1 MNSFQD
7 QSYVM
12 SDKECK
18 QVVTLYHDTSRASA
32 NNLEAAKYI
41 LGTAYGQTYKHH
53 HHDIHVNIVLSSS
66 PGCWLIL
73 SCTRLS
79 SRKCVWLSVL
89 LARMYKKPCLS
100 ASDAGVGQLWTW
112 GMVTLLP
119 EKIMQCLNVWLL
131 KSGCKCAKNTWKPK
145 IFAKIHVVLLEA
157 WTQWPL
163 STVSI

>member
-53 HHDIHVNIVLSSS
+53 HHDIHVNTSTVLNTIATYLTVECEKEIRISNYSSLDKKFKF
-66 PGCWLIL
+66 CIKLYTNIQYKL
-73 SCTRLS
+73 SFWWCA
-79 SRKCVWLSVL
+79 CFQNG
-89 LARMYKKPCLS
+89 AGNFCLS
-100 ASDAGVGQLWTW
+100 KIIKCQL
-112 GMVTLLP
+112 
-119 EKIMQCLNVWLL
+119 IMNVARL
-131 KSGCKCAKNTWKPK
+131 K
-145 IFAKIHVVLLEA
+145 
-157 WTQWPL
+157 Q
-163 STVSI
+163 

>member
-53 HHDIHVNIVLSSS
+53 HHRDIHVNTSAVLNTIATYLTVESEKETHISNYFS
-66 PGCWLIL
+66 L
-73 SCTRLS
+73 
-79 SRKCVWLSVL
+79 V
-89 LARMYKKPCLS
+89 KK
-100 ASDAGVGQLWTW
+100 
-112 GMVTLLP
+112 
-119 EKIMQCLNVWLL
+119 
-131 KSGCKCAKNTWKPK
+131 
-145 IFAKIHVVLLEA
+145 F
-157 WTQWPL
+157 
-163 STVSI
+163 